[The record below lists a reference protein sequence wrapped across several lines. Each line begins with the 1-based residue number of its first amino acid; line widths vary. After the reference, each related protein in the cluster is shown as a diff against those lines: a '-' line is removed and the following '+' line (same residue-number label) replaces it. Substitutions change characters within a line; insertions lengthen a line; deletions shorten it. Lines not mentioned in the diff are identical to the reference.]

1 MFRLIWAILSSCARL
16 FHVRGNLLLENLALR
31 QQLAVMKRRRSRPRL
46 RLTPETV
53 VCWHHAGF
61 RIYWR
66 WISRTRRHLGRT
78 RISKEGRELICRMTV
93 ENPTWEAPRLHG
105 ESLMLGF
112 DVTERTLSRWMR
124 KAPRNPEPA
133 NAGWL
138 SCIILIAIRVGLLAV
153 PQFLRSTSQYTA
165 NPRDARFF

>member
-1 MFRLIWAILSSCARL
+1 MDLSHTQAL
-16 FHVRGNLLLENLALR
+16 GQDTNL
-31 QQLAVMKRRRSRPRL
+31 Q
-46 RLTPETV
+46 
-53 VCWHHAGF
+53 G
-61 RIYWR
+61 
-66 WISRTRRHLGRT
+66 
-78 RISKEGRELICRMTV
+78 GRELICRMTV